1 MFMKI
6 AEKIVED
13 ITIVAISGRIDLMT
27 SKELKAALDGIVG
40 TSPRI
45 IIDLTDTEYV
55 SSSGLRILMVALK
68 EARER
73 DGDIKLASPQ
83 VVVRNILEISGLSN
97 LFSIH
102 RSPKEAVDSFQSLPP
117 GDRR

>member
-1 MFMKI
+1 MEI
-6 AEKIVED
+6 AEKIIED
-13 ITIVAISGRIDLMT
+13 TTMVAISGRIDLVT
-27 SKELKAALDGIVG
+27 SKELKAALNRIVE
-40 TSPRI
+40 TNPRI

-68 EARER
+68 QAREKN
-73 DGDIKLASPQ
+73 GDIKLASPQ

-102 RSPKEAVDSFQSLPP
+102 RSPEDAVDSFQSSPSAA
-117 GDRR
+117 GQ